1 MKTLNW
7 YNGNAKKPFAS
18 FEITDSELDFIR
30 RRAKQEG
37 ITVQKYLTDGMFG
50 ILRERVEAR
59 CRALLTPNA
68 AAVADRMARDHGL
81 TIHGMIT
88 AAMNEVMSALEEDVA
103 EDGGNDGGVGEQLFV
118 REAKRAAAGKTLR
131 WQVGESHPDHKIG
144 SKSYADMMKA
154 DREREAR
161 LLARTA
167 STLGSWPARFA
178 GAPGTLSP

>member
-7 YNGNAKKPFAS
+7 YNGNANKPFAS
-18 FEITDSELDFIR
+18 FEIPDGEDEFIR
-30 RRAKQEG
+30 RRAKEKG
-37 ITVQKYLTDGMFG
+37 ISPEKYVVDGVSK
-50 ILRERVEAR
+50 ILREDLDRT
-59 CRALLTPNA
+59 CRAFLTPEA
-68 AAVADRMARDHGL
+68 AAAADRLVRDHGL
-81 TIHGMIT
+81 TLPGIIT

-118 REAKRAAAGKTLR
+118 EQAKRAAAGKKVR
-131 WQVGESHPDHKIG
+131 WQLGESNPNHKIG

-167 STLGSWPARFA
+167 TLP
-178 GAPGTLSP
+178 